1 MISSCPTG
9 KRRPVTLRLVLL
21 SALALIWIFPILI
34 SIYISFKTP
43 DDFMTSHFVQLP
55 LRNGFMENL
64 STAVNTFSL
73 FRQYGNSLLYAA
85 GGTLMCI
92 VVSAM
97 AAYGCTVV
105 RPKFSFL
112 IFIII
117 YSGTVFPF
125 QMYLLPLYRTYVATK
140 LYNTQLGMIL
150 FYATICT
157 PFATFTYR
165 SHFMSMSGEIR
176 ESAMIDGCS
185 AWGMFPYIY
194 LPLLKVPT
202 AVVIVFQAMWIWND
216 LLFGMVLSQSP
227 GVRPVMVSIF
237 QIAGEGGGNLVVLMT
252 AVLVTSIPTLAL
264 FIGLRNYFIQ
274 GTAVGIRTK

>member
-1 MISSCPTG
+1 MVSNCSTRKPRI
-9 KRRPVTLRLVLL
+9 TLRFALL
-21 SALALIWIFPILI
+21 CLLALVWIFPIAI
-34 SIYISFKTP
+34 SIYISFKSPT
-43 DDFMTSHFVQLP
+43 DFMTSHFYQLP
-55 LRNGFMENL
+55 IKNSFLENL
-64 STAVNTFSL
+64 DTAITTFSL

-85 GGTLMCI
+85 GGTLLCI
-92 VVSAM
+92 VISAM
-97 AAYGCTVV
+97 AAYGCTIV

-150 FYATICT
+150 FYGTICT

-165 SHFMSMSGEIR
+165 SHFMSMSHEIR

-185 AWGMFPYIY
+185 AWGMFPHIY

-227 GVRPVMVSIF
+227 SVRPVMVSIF
-237 QIAGEGGGNLVVLMT
+237 QIAGEGGGNLVVLMA
-252 AVLVTSIPTLAL
+252 AVLVTSVPTLAL